1 MKLKF
6 KDIFKIESCSFEFIG
21 PDSILQ
27 QPIQG
32 VSIDSR
38 TINPN
43 ELYFALIGENHD
55 GHNFVE
61 EVYQKQAIAAIVEKK
76 WWQQNQHKLQNKTVL
91 VVEDSLR
98 ALQELANFYRK
109 QFTIPVIALTGTNGK
124 TTTKEMIAA
133 VLYKAGSVC
142 KTQGNYNNHIGV
154 PLTLFQLDNHHQYLV
169 VEMGTNHFG
178 EIARLCEI
186 AAPQYGLITNIGHGH
201 TEFLRDIK
209 GVTRAKMEL
218 FKHLHKTGG
227 VIFANTDD
235 ENITRKIKAFNS
247 IKTYGFR
254 GKPDIHAE
262 DLGLNENGCAVL
274 KVEETTIALNV
285 AGKHNMSNALAA
297 IAVAKEFGIKIN
309 DIKSALES
317 IHLPSKR
324 MEIIKH
330 NNITILN
337 DSYNANPE
345 SMLAALHT
353 LSGVQ
358 VPGKKYFVMGDMLE
372 LGDMAAKH
380 HAKIGKSLRGFGID
394 TFFAYGPY
402 SEEAIKHTPAGVTA
416 QHFTDKT
423 DLAKSLKNKLLS
435 GDLILIKGSRSMK
448 MEDVLDKIL
457 KG

>member
-247 IKTYGFR
+247 IKT
-254 GKPDIHAE
+254 
-262 DLGLNENGCAVL
+262 
-274 KVEETTIALNV
+274 
-285 AGKHNMSNALAA
+285 
-297 IAVAKEFGIKIN
+297 
-309 DIKSALES
+309 
-317 IHLPSKR
+317 
-324 MEIIKH
+324 
-330 NNITILN
+330 
-337 DSYNANPE
+337 
-345 SMLAALHT
+345 
-353 LSGVQ
+353 
-358 VPGKKYFVMGDMLE
+358 
-372 LGDMAAKH
+372 
-380 HAKIGKSLRGFGID
+380 
-394 TFFAYGPY
+394 
-402 SEEAIKHTPAGVTA
+402 
-416 QHFTDKT
+416 
-423 DLAKSLKNKLLS
+423 
-435 GDLILIKGSRSMK
+435 
-448 MEDVLDKIL
+448 
-457 KG
+457 